1 MIDIS
6 NIKITV
12 VIIKSIIMIKMMIR
26 RGSSHEKSPP
36 KTKLSRLMERIILK
50 PTESRL
56 VSIILTLILI
66 FTLIMIIMMTLG
78 DSREFDLSWYQHQQE
93 DSQAGCCQVLSSS
106 SNHHFHC
113 KELISI

>member
-6 NIKITV
+6 NIKVTV
-12 VIIKSIIMIKMMIR
+12 VIIKSIIMIKMIR
-26 RGSSHEKSPP
+26 RGSSHEESPP
-36 KTKLSRLMERIILK
+36 NTKLSRLMERIMLK

-106 SNHHFHC
+106 FS
-113 KELISI
+113 L